1 MRSENLTGKPLSLIL
16 LGLATP
22 VRRYNPVHSKPNH
35 HSLPLPLDCVL
46 VFWVGGACLWRGLV
60 RAARGYLR
68 VNSRGKAGGSLKK
81 KAGQVTPQAA
91 RPPRLFS
98 TSFMPRR
105 RRLDRAGRCRTCV
118 AWCVDGVPSRCA
130 SRCSHCLAELSVGP
144 GLAVH
149 EGGPEARCDRR
160 IRMWPRYPQIV
171 GRASPFRRKPL
182 TARRPRP

>member
-1 MRSENLTGKPLSLIL
+1 MAKHHRSDVRSENLTGTPLSLIL

-22 VRRYNPVHSKPNH
+22 VRRYNPVLSKPNH

-68 VNSRGKAGGSLKK
+68 VNSRGESWGEPQK

-118 AWCVDGVPSRCA
+118 RWRVDGVPSRCA
-130 SRCSHCLAELSVGP
+130 CAALSR
-144 GLAVH
+144 
-149 EGGPEARCDRR
+149 R
-160 IRMWPRYPQIV
+160 
-171 GRASPFRRKPL
+171 
-182 TARRPRP
+182 ARRPLSLSRGTLRRPRSGCR